1 MEPDEEEYKSK
12 SQLKREANA
21 LQELGEELMELAP
34 ADLERI
40 PMEDSLRE
48 AILDARA
55 MTKGALKRQRQL
67 IGKLMRGTDPEPII
81 KALAARRQKAMES
94 VRRFHQLEE
103 LRDQLIESGDQAMS
117 DVLESY
123 PHADRQQLRQLTRQA
138 QKEATQGK
146 PNASRA
152 LFRYLKTLDESVT
165 D

>member
-21 LQELGEELMELAP
+21 LQDLGEELIELAP

-40 PMEDSLRE
+40 PMEDRLRE
-48 AILDARA
+48 AILDARS
-55 MTKGALKRQRQL
+55 MTRGALKRQRQL
-67 IGKLMRGTDPEPII
+67 IGKLMRETDPAPIVQ
-81 KALAARRQKAMES
+81 ALDTRRQKAMES
-94 VRRFHQLEE
+94 VRRFHQLEA
-103 LRDQLIESGDQAMS
+103 LRDQLIESGDHAMG
-117 DVLESY
+117 DVLERY
-123 PHADRQQLRQLTRQA
+123 PNADRQQLRQLTRQA

-152 LFRYLKTLDESVT
+152 LFRYLKALEDSTT